1 MTKLTDGA
9 RAIDIGDNEILFIGA
24 IPAKKNSKEI
34 VRWRLL
40 PSKRYREWHSLITSS
55 LWEMAP
61 IDIDWPLYMEIDFI
75 VGDRHRRDLDNAV
88 SSIQDTLVDVGYLT
102 DDNCSILK
110 KLTVT
115 NLWYIR
121 NLYLTRVK
129 FTPYTISSYNCTE
142 DHKDKTIDELV
153 HIAHHLFN

>member
-1 MTKLTDGA
+1 MAKLTDGA
-9 RAIDIGDNEILFIGA
+9 CAIDIGDNEILFIWA

-34 VRWRLL
+34 VRWRLI
-40 PSKRYREWHSLITSS
+40 PSKRYRERHSLIVSS
-55 LWEMAP
+55 LWKMAP
-61 IDIDWPLYMEIDFI
+61 IDIEWPLHMEIDFI

-129 FTPYTISSYNCTE
+129 FTPYTISSYNSTE
-142 DHKDKTIDELV
+142 DHKDATVEEML
-153 HIAHHLFN
+153 HIANHLFN

>member
-1 MTKLTDGA
+1 MSKLTDKA
-9 RAIDIGDNEILFIGA
+9 TAIYLWEQELLFIWA

-40 PSKRYREWHSLITSS
+40 PSKRYRERHSLITES
-55 LWEMAP
+55 LWEMTP
-61 IDIDWPLYMEIDFI
+61 IEIEWPLHMEIDFI
-75 VGDRHRRDLDNAV
+75 VGDKHRRDLDNAV
-88 SSIQDTLVDVGYLT
+88 SSVQDTLVDVGYLT

-115 NLWYIR
+115 NLWYIK

-129 FTPYTISSYNCTE
+129 FTPYTISSYNSAE
-142 DHKDKTIDELV
+142 DHKDKSIDELV